1 MRVCGKVSKSSFLS
15 LCLPL
20 SSPTAHSALNNIFL
34 LSKQS
39 DMSSTTAKV
48 IPTMPE
54 LALTNPAEFL
64 EVTGN
69 RMVKAIERRPKE
81 WDEKYNTFTKTFR
94 DEVVSPVFF

>member
-1 MRVCGKVSKSSFLS
+1 
-15 LCLPL
+15 
-20 SSPTAHSALNNIFL
+20 
-34 LSKQS
+34 
-39 DMSSTTAKV
+39 MSSTTAKV

-64 EVTGN
+64 EVTRN

-94 DEVVSPVFF
+94 DEVVSLVFF